1 MLKASL
7 LAFFLSA
14 APSAEPPKASAPAAL
29 TSMTLE
35 YRLAPG
41 EKAPE
46 ETMLAPVYRPDDNE
60 KTVQLK
66 PVIK

>member
-14 APSAEPPKASAPAAL
+14 SPSADPKATAAPTL
-29 TSMTLE
+29 TSVTLE

-46 ETMLAPVYRPDDNE
+46 ETMLAPVYRPDGNE

-66 PVIK
+66 PVLE

>member
-14 APSAEPPKASAPAAL
+14 APSAEPPKASAPATL
-29 TSMTLE
+29 TSVTLE

-46 ETMLAPVYRPDDNE
+46 ETMLAPVYRPDGAE
-60 KTVQLK
+60 TTMQLK
-66 PVIK
+66 PVIR